1 MKTRSKIFLALIS
14 IVVIGIVAFPA
25 IKNYMVN
32 NIGKRDIKS
41 ETTAFTLTSTDIVAE
56 FTSNTEASNKKY
68 LEKPVAVSG
77 TVTSVKDK
85 EVILDNT
92 VNCNFLVADATLKN
106 GQKVTIKGR
115 VVGYD
120 DLLGEVKLDQCNL
133 STNK

>member
-1 MKTRSKIFLALIS
+1 MKRKTMIFLFSVAVLLI
-14 IVVIGIVAFPA
+14 AFFA
-25 IKNYMVN
+25 VRYYIFYG
-32 NIGKRDIKS
+32 GKRDIQS
-41 ETTAFTLTSTDIVAE
+41 ETAAFTVTAKDIAAE
-56 FTSNTEASNKKY
+56 FAADVNNSNKKY